1 MPHIL
6 QYISEHWA
14 PPPEV
19 KTENGHAHQEGDA
32 PLPQTAQLLA
42 AIVTV
47 LLQHGRLRCAAIK
60 PGAVGCLIYTVSSGY
75 VQSGS
80 PLSVCPGHR
89 SEWNQVRQSCPNLG
103 AMVPCAP
110 AGRRRR

>member
-1 MPHIL
+1 MIHAAMPCRMPHIL

-19 KTENGHAHQEGDA
+19 KTENGHMHQEGDA

-47 LLQHGRLRCAAIK
+47 LLQHGRLRCAAIG
-60 PGAVGCLIYTVSSGY
+60 PDCMALSGMHRQQAVVSDQRAPYAST
-75 VQSGS
+75 Q
-80 PLSVCPGHR
+80 LS
-89 SEWNQVRQSCPNLG
+89 L
-103 AMVPCAP
+103 
-110 AGRRRR
+110 